1 MHWFPVDSSYDK
13 WSLDTIL
20 QNMQRTDIELPS
32 ISLIIHSYGK
42 SISQKLESKR
52 KMVYLPDLQIAPG
65 VKAINQ
71 SQFVDDTLLLGVTSP
86 IIARMF
92 KRVFDNFL
100 TTS

>member
-42 SISQKLESKR
+42 SISRR